1 MHQKLCNSNFE
12 WKICRARWWLSTQW
26 HNLNS
31 VTEYCDP
38 VPKELLIVCSGPG
51 RADEA
56 MQSRGDGVHPWWV
69 RGWPVQPSAVQ
80 PTIVQSSALPVQ
92 SLTSQWVELQCRVQQ
107 LSEGEWVR
115 RSSHQRRQHYCLH
128 ALPRP
133 FPLDFK
139 TKSILIFWLVWS
151 VLISLYALQAH
162 ILSTDRWWSY
172 IEGIAGI
179 VSWAESTDMRNR
191 GITSYL

>member
-1 MHQKLCNSNFE
+1 
-12 WKICRARWWLSTQW
+12 
-26 HNLNS
+26 
-31 VTEYCDP
+31 
-38 VPKELLIVCSGPG
+38 
-51 RADEA
+51 

-69 RGWPVQPSAVQ
+69 RGWPVQPSVAQCRPVQPGAVQPSALQPSAVQ

-115 RSSHQRRQHYCLH
+115 RSSHQRRRRYCLH

-139 TKSILIFWLVWS
+139 TASILIFRLVLENITWKNWRTKFVHRFDYTKLKGVCRTFES
-151 VLISLYALQAH
+151 KHKICNLI
-162 ILSTDRWWSY
+162 
-172 IEGIAGI
+172 
-179 VSWAESTDMRNR
+179 
-191 GITSYL
+191 

>member
-1 MHQKLCNSNFE
+1 MTRSPT
-12 WKICRARWWLSTQW
+12 R
-26 HNLNS
+26 
-31 VTEYCDP
+31 
-38 VPKELLIVCSGPG
+38 LLIVGSGPG

-92 SLTSQWVELQCRVQQ
+92 SLTVGWTAVHWILVLCIESQCRVQ

-115 RSSHQRRQHYCLH
+115 RSSHQRRHYCLH
-128 ALPRP
+128 ALPHP

-139 TKSILIFWLVWS
+139 WASILIFWLVWS
-151 VLISLYALQAH
+151 VLIFLYATPGSYSLNWLLVKLYWGHCRHGQ
-162 ILSTDRWWSY
+162 LSR
-172 IEGIAGI
+172 
-179 VSWAESTDMRNR
+179 VNR
-191 GITSYL
+191 YEKHTSY